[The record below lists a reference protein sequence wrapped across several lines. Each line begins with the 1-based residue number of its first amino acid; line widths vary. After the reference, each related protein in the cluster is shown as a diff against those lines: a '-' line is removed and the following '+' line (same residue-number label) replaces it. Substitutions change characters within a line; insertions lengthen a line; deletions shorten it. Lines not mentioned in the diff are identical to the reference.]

1 MGDAR
6 RSGNGN
12 HGTGHEPVDQ
22 RMTQDAAAHHA
33 PVALTIAGS
42 DSSGGAGIQADLK
55 TFTVLRVYGA
65 SVLTAL
71 TAQSSEGVSSILAVP
86 PEFIR
91 LQIDAVVGD
100 FAISAVKTGMLNNR
114 ETVVAVAKACRH
126 YKLHPLVVDPVI
138 VATSG
143 DRLLE
148 SDAIQAMRD
157 ELFPSSD
164 ILTPNLHEAAW
175 LLDQPV
181 AKDEAGMIAQA
192 RSLLGLG
199 CKAVVIKGGH
209 GESAE
214 AIDLLVEGEAVT
226 RLALPRINTRN
237 THGTGCTFSAAIA
250 ANLAQGMALKSAV
263 LDAKRFVHEALQAAA
278 GLSLGKGCGPIDF
291 LQHERKRAPR
301 R

>member
-6 RSGNGN
+6 RVGDGN

-22 RMTQDAAAHHA
+22 PMTLDAAADHTT
-33 PVALTIAGS
+33 VVLTIAGS

-55 TFTVLRVYGA
+55 TFTVLGTYGA

-71 TAQSSEGVSSILAVP
+71 TAQNTFGVSGILAVP
-86 PEFIR
+86 PDFIR
-91 LQIDAVVGD
+91 QQIDAVAGD

-114 ETVVAVAKACRH
+114 ETVEAVANALKQHNLR
-126 YKLHPLVVDPVI
+126 PLVVDPVI

-143 DRLLE
+143 DTLLAP
-148 SDAIQAMRD
+148 DALQAMRD
-157 ELFPSSD
+157 VLIPRAD
-164 ILTPNLHEAAW
+164 ILTPNLHEAAR

-181 AKDEAGMIAQA
+181 ANDEAETIAQA

-209 GESAE
+209 GEGAE
-214 AIDLLVEGEAVT
+214 AVDVLVDGEAVT

-250 ANLAQGMALKSAV
+250 AYLAQGAPLGQAV

-278 GLSLGKGCGPIDF
+278 GLSLGSGAGPVDV
-291 LQHERKRAPR
+291 LSYAKKRH
-301 R
+301 